1 MSAIRSRQRTNKQEN
16 WLRELW
22 ATYVESGDI
31 TSLLV
36 TAVLLLMP
44 ALALDAADWPLQ
56 LEIALPVL
64 FLSLIF
70 GYFLSRSR
78 YNELYALVVSG
89 LYGIIVVLVV
99 AALAQSWNPLRGLQ
113 IVITRA
119 FEWFVDA
126 FTGGI
131 NQDNLVF
138 TMVVSTL
145 FWFFGYNAS
154 WHIFRIDRVW
164 RVIIPPALILLV
176 NMVVYAGDASLDIY
190 LMTFALMSL
199 LLIVR
204 SNLDAREWDWY
215 VNGVRVPKSL
225 RRQFVAVGAGI
236 SMLALVLAWVVPS
249 GNLQERLNNFQE
261 FLASDP
267 VRQLAEFWNRL
278 IEPIE
283 SEGPA
288 TSDYYGGDSLNL
300 GGAIRLGD
308 QVIMLI
314 DAPPEQRYYWRSR
327 VFERYS
333 EGRWVPSATRRV
345 PDLEAPLT
353 ILQPAG
359 GDLGRININQTITM
373 NSPSRLIYSAPQPLS
388 VSIGGRIDLLRT
400 NGDQEDASSPM
411 NVSVI
416 RPERVVERGQSY
428 TVTSGLS
435 VATAFDLRA
444 AGTTYPDW
452 VSNPNANAVGISGR
466 VAGLAREIVTDAGA
480 NNPYDQAKAIET
492 YLRTTIT
499 YNEAIVAPPDG
510 VDPIEWFL
518 FDSQEGYCTYYATA
532 MVAMLRSLGIPARIA
547 AGFAQGEHDSA
558 LGQFIVR
565 ERDAHTWVEVYFPG
579 YGWVEFEPTS
589 AQAPLTRDG
598 DEIQPEQDNTGA
610 ATEEPTLT
618 PTSQATST
626 PLATP
631 TQPDNEGQSEDSPAT
646 VTPTPSPTPT
656 ATPVILPTIAPPIT
670 MPDPPQY
677 DFLSFLLPAIGLAF
691 VIFLLILALILIAVF
706 IAWWWEWRGMGGLS
720 PISRAYARLM
730 RYMKLI
736 GIRAGD
742 HETPEERRRGIIR
755 KLPQA
760 ERPVTAI
767 TRAYTIERYSGK
779 PEGTP
784 ESARNNQ
791 IADQAW
797 TDARRN
803 ILMRWLRKFV
813 PFLKD

>member
-1 MSAIRSRQRTNKQEN
+1 MSAIRSRRRNEKQAN

-22 ATYVESGDI
+22 ATYIESGDI

-44 ALALDAADWPLQ
+44 AMALHAADWPLQ

-89 LYGIIVVLVV
+89 LYGIIVVMLV
-99 AALAQSWNPLRGLQ
+99 AAFAQSLNPFAGLQ

-119 FEWFVDA
+119 FEWLVDA

-145 FWFFGYNAS
+145 FWFFGYNAA

-190 LMTFALMSL
+190 LITFALMSL

-225 RRQFVAVGAGI
+225 RRQFVAVGTGI
-236 SMLALVLAWVVPS
+236 SLLALALAWVVPS

-314 DAPPEQRYYWRSR
+314 AAPQDQRYYWRSR

-345 PDLEAPLT
+345 PDLTAPLT
-353 ILQPAG
+353 ILQPSG

-373 NSPSRLIYSAPQPLS
+373 NSPSRLIYTAPQPLS

-400 NGDQEDASSPM
+400 NGDQEDPNSPM

-416 RPERVVERGQSY
+416 RPERVIERGQSY

-435 VATAFDLRA
+435 VATAFDLRE
-444 AGTTYPDW
+444 AGTNYPEW
-452 VSNPNANAVGISGR
+452 VSNPNSNSVGISGR
-466 VAGLAREIVTDAGA
+466 VASLAREIVTNA
-480 NNPYDQAKAIET
+480 NATTPYDQAKAIES

-499 YNEAIVAPPDG
+499 YNESIVAPPDG
-510 VDPIEWFL
+510 VDPVEWFL
-518 FDSQEGYCTYYATA
+518 FDVQEGYCTYYSTA

-547 AGFAQGEHDSA
+547 AGFAQGDYDSS
-558 LGQFIVR
+558 LGQFVVR

-598 DEIQPEQDNTGA
+598 DDIQPEQNDTGA
-610 ATEEPTLT
+610 ATPEPTLT
-618 PTSQATST
+618 PTPQASDT
-626 PLATP
+626 PVVTP
-631 TQPDNEGQSEDSPAT
+631 TQPDNEGQSQDSPAT

-677 DFLSFLLPAIGLAF
+677 DFLSFLLPAIGLA
-691 VIFLLILALILIAVF
+691 VAIFLLILVLVLLGIF

-720 PISRAYARLM
+720 PISRAYARLI
-730 RYMKLI
+730 RYIRLL
-736 GIRAGD
+736 GINAGE

-779 PEGTP
+779 EEGTA

-797 TDARRN
+797 PDARRN
-803 ILMRWLRKFV
+803 ILSRWLRKFI